1 MRLEEDSLLM
11 ILVPIFTT
19 LLCFLAAAACM
30 RFILSRQGWFWI
42 LPLIISAILM
52 YISIEPLMNV
62 ATGAVS
68 GSYLIEISPDRS
80 VREILPLI
88 IVLIWYAMIITFRY
102 ALKMVVPVNRHL
114 INTAKNLKESRY
126 MEKIEFRNLKKR
138 VRKKN
143 RRTSTGFANTHGDMY
158 SIEWIEL
165 FDE

>member
-1 MRLEEDSLLM
+1 M
-11 ILVPIFTT
+11 IFVPIFTT
-19 LLCFLAAAACM
+19 LLCFLAGAACL

-42 LPLIISAILM
+42 LPLIISTMFL

-68 GSYLIEISPDRS
+68 GSYLVEISPDRS
-80 VREILPLI
+80 VREIFPLI

-114 INTAKNLKESRY
+114 INTEKNVKEARY
-126 MEKIEFRNLKKR
+126 MEKVELRSLTKRIRMRKKR
-138 VRKKN
+138 VAFA
-143 RRTSTGFANTHGDMY
+143 FANTQGEIY
-158 SIEWIEL
+158 PIEWVEL

>member
-1 MRLEEDSLLM
+1 M
-11 ILVPIFTT
+11 IFVPILTT
-19 LLCFLAAAACM
+19 LLCFLACAACL

-42 LPLIISAILM
+42 LPLIISTMFL

-68 GSYLIEISPDRS
+68 GSYLVEISPDRS
-80 VREILPLI
+80 VREVFPLI

-114 INTAKNLKESRY
+114 INTEKNVKEARY
-126 MEKIEFRNLKKR
+126 MEKVELRSLTKRIRLRKKR
-138 VRKKN
+138 VAVAF
-143 RRTSTGFANTHGDMY
+143 TNTQGDIY
-158 SIEWIEL
+158 PIEWVEL